1 MRDMPHRRA
10 YLKTLFFLTAAA
22 IGLASPAQ
30 AALKTDDIPMAARL
44 VLARAAE
51 LMNQKAYERAIQAL
65 TAFQQRGNPAPQPG
79 VPDPK
84 GYHHAVIYLF
94 LGNCHLMRKA
104 YLPAEEALSQAVAR
118 DPELV
123 EAWLNLA
130 KTCYEEQK
138 YARAAECFEIAYERS
153 HPANAESLYFCALSH
168 LAANHCA
175 AAVDVFQRLFQKH
188 PDRITLHWKGHYARA
203 LLAAGRP
210 RRALPLIRSLAEQSS
225 GEEQTRWREML
236 LYQFIRL
243 DMRSQ
248 ALAYATELTRSE
260 STRAKWWKALAH
272 VHLSNGS
279 ARQALAAL
287 TIYSFLTP
295 LSSEE
300 SKLWA
305 DLNLEVDIPAQAADR
320 YNELLRHHPDKRTLQ
335 NLVLAYRRLD
345 RSDQALAALERYVP
359 EAKSADLLMLKAD
372 LLYDLKRYPEAE
384 ATYRCVARIKTPLAG
399 KAWLMAGYAAWQSDD
414 LKASR
419 DAFEKASHDGGHRQ
433 AALLAMR
440 QIRPGI
446 KR

>member
-1 MRDMPHRRA
+1 MSAMPHRRA
-10 YLKTLFFLTAAA
+10 YLKPLFFLAAAA
-22 IGLASPAQ
+22 IGLGAPAR
-30 AALKTDDIPMAARL
+30 ADLKTDDIPMAARL

-51 LMNQKAYERAIQAL
+51 LMNQKAYDRAIQAL

-79 VPDPK
+79 APDPK
-84 GYHHAVIYLF
+84 GYRHAVIYLF

-104 YLPAEEALSQAVAR
+104 YLPAEEAFSQAVAR
-118 DPELV
+118 DPQLV

-138 YARAAECFEIAYERS
+138 YARAAACFETAYARS

-168 LAANHCA
+168 LAANHFA
-175 AAVDVFQRLFQKH
+175 AAVDVFQRLFQNH
-188 PDRITLHWKGHYARA
+188 PEKVTLQWKGHYAQT
-203 LLAAGRP
+203 LLAAGHP

-225 GEEQTRWREML
+225 GEKQTRWREML

-248 ALAYATELTRSE
+248 ALAFAAELTRSE
-260 STRAKWWKALAH
+260 STRAEWWKALVH
-272 VHLSNGS
+272 VHLSNGN

-287 TIYSFLTP
+287 TIYSYLTP

-305 DLNLEVDIPAQAADR
+305 DLNLAVDIPSQAADR
-320 YNELLRHHPDKRTLQ
+320 YNELLQHHPDERTLQ

-345 RSDQALAALERYVP
+345 RSDQALAALERYAP

-372 LLYDLKRYPEAE
+372 LLYDLKRYPAAE
-384 ATYRCVARIKTPLAG
+384 AAYRCVARIKTPLAG
-399 KAWLMAGYAAWQSDD
+399 KAWLMAGYAALQSAD

-419 DAFEKASHDGGHRQ
+419 DAFGKASRYSRHRK
-433 AALLAMR
+433 AALLAMQ
-440 QIRPGI
+440 QI
-446 KR
+446 KTMN